1 MSEDTANAGKHNKKI
16 TFVVVIKIRD
26 FNPPHLQNQTASED
40 FFENFLKHFKQPGQ
54 YIWMDA
60 SPN

>member
-1 MSEDTANAGKHNKKI
+1 MSEATAKAGKHNKKI

-26 FNPPHLQNQTASED
+26 FNSPHLQNQTASED
-40 FFENFLKHFKQPGQ
+40 FFLKHFEQPGQ

-60 SPN
+60 SAN